1 MCVCV
6 CICECVHLFR
16 IIQLSVTAEY
26 MRVTAVHSCTC
37 VSRECTMDTAR
48 LSRTIVGF
56 PDPLRH
62 TVRVVIFAMM

>member
-1 MCVCV
+1 M
-6 CICECVHLFR
+6 
-16 IIQLSVTAEY
+16 
-26 MRVTAVHSCTC
+26 AVRTC

-62 TVRVVIFAMM
+62 TKYVMKMGHRSRDFITRGIRVNL